1 MERVI
6 FTSANGD
13 VIHFDGP
20 PYYLQKVEGLGDVGA
35 NIQTQRTLF
44 QDGSTYTNSFLEER
58 TISLDFLIDGEQ
70 EGISAARIKISK
82 ALNPK
87 LGLGTLRYEND
98 YVVREIMAVAD
109 SLPFFPD
116 SQRTEQF
123 QKGSV
128 DFICPNPYFNK
139 AEIEK
144 TEIALWEPLFEF
156 ELEIPEEGVEMGVRL
171 PSLIV
176 NVLNDGHVDTGML
189 IKFRALG
196 TVVNPSL
203 VNVNTGESF
212 KLNKVMSAG
221 EIITINTNKGKKR
234 IESTLNG
241 VMSNIF
247 NTIIFGSTF
256 LQLSVGDN
264 LFRYDADENLD
275 FLEVD
280 IYHTPQFV
288 GG

>member
-1 MERVI
+1 MI

-44 QDGSTYTNSFLEER
+44 QDGSTYANSFLEER

-98 YVVREIMAVAD
+98 YVVREIMAVAN

-144 TEIALWEPLFEF
+144 TEIALWEPHFEF
-156 ELEIPEEGVEMGVRL
+156 ELEIPEDGVEMGVRS

-176 NVLNDGHVDTGML
+176 NVLNDGHVDTGMI

-196 TVVNPSL
+196 TVINPSL
-203 VNVNTGESF
+203 VNVNTGRSF
-212 KLNKVMSAG
+212 KLNKVMTAG
-221 EIITINTNKGKKR
+221 EIITVNTNKGKKR

-241 VMSNIF
+241 VTSNIF

-280 IYHTPQFV
+280 IYHIPQFV
-288 GG
+288 GV